1 MFLEFNSKGLYQSL
15 GKEKKSCCLV
25 FPSSINKEFR
35 NFHVV
40 VVQRRQRNLQKS
52 VMHVQSCCFAILN
65 PLPSRRRWLS
75 SLKSLI
81 RRRYWPGFNRPL
93 SSSKNPRFQN
103 EAKCTTFV
111 VKVSLFAWE
120 WKIITIPKVA
130 HLTSFWYR
138 GPGELGIGLLGWF
151 SNRTGTSIDDGARK
165 SNNWLDQWHS
175 GKLGTGSRV

>member
-1 MFLEFNSKGLYQSL
+1 MFS
-15 GKEKKSCCLV
+15 
-25 FPSSINKEFR
+25 SSINKEFR
-35 NFHVV
+35 NFYVV

-93 SSSKNPRFQN
+93 PSSKNSHFQN

-111 VKVSLFAWE
+111 VKVSLSAWE
-120 WKIITIPKVA
+120 WKIISIPKA
-130 HLTSFWYR
+130 EQLTSFWSR
-138 GPGELGIGLLGWF
+138 GPGKLGNGLLGWF

-165 SNNWLDQWHS
+165 SNNWHS